1 VTPRAPSGRAVLGV
15 ALLFT
20 LLASVT
26 GCGGSSKPPARKSGR
41 PAAPRAVAAPRATA
55 GAPARVPPAVA
66 ALAARLPLERQVA
79 QLFLVGF
86 PGTAAKAP
94 GVAALGRRDW
104 GGVVIER
111 PNYVN
116 PPQLG
121 GLVRAIS
128 ARARR
133 APRLPRLVVADQPGG
148 PGTALPG
155 QPPAAEPPLGARGAS
170 ATGAARSDAVR
181 AGQGLRR
188 LGVRMTLAPGAD
200 VDVTAGALSART
212 FSSDAGIV
220 ASLTAAQVAG
230 YAQARMLS
238 APGHFPGQGAANQDP
253 DLGTASV
260 GLGLPD
266 LRARDELPFA
276 AVARTAPAIVMS
288 NALYAA
294 FDGVTPAAL
303 LPDAVRELRDH
314 VGFRGVVLSD
324 DLEATLQPTGGT
336 VGDAAVQALLAG
348 DDELYVSG
356 DAGEQDRA
364 YAAVLAAA
372 RSGKLPRA
380 RLLEALDRVLALK
393 ARAGLLP

>member
-1 VTPRAPSGRAVLGV
+1 MTSH
-15 ALLFT
+15 
-20 LLASVT
+20 
-26 GCGGSSKPPARKSGR
+26 PAT
-41 PAAPRAVAAPRATA
+41 PAAPADVT
-55 GAPARVPPAVA
+55 PAVA
-66 ALAARLPLERQVA
+66 RLAMRLPLERQVG
-79 QLFLVGF
+79 QLFLVGLA
-86 PGTAAKAP
+86 GTAARAP
-94 GVAALGRRDW
+94 GVTALARRDW
-104 GGVVIER
+104 GGVVLER

-121 GLVRAIS
+121 SLVRVVA
-128 ARARR
+128 AGARR
-133 APRLPRLVVADQPGG
+133 ARHLPPLIVADQPGG

-155 QPPAAEPPLGARGAS
+155 QPPGAEPRLGARGAS
-170 ATGAARSDAVR
+170 GAGAAGSEAVR
-181 AGQGLRR
+181 AGKALRR
-188 LGVRMTLAPGAD
+188 LGVRMTLAPSAD
-200 VDVTAGALSART
+200 VDVTDGALGAHT
-212 FSSDAGIV
+212 FSSDAATV
-220 ASLTAAQVAG
+220 ARLTAAEVAG
-230 YAQARMLS
+230 YSHARMLS

-276 AVARTAPAIVMS
+276 AVARTAPVIVMS

-294 FDGVTPAAL
+294 FDGVTPAGL
-303 LPDAVRELRDH
+303 LPDAVRELRGH

-324 DLEATLQPTGGT
+324 DLEATLQPTGGS
-336 VGDAAVQALLAG
+336 VGDAAVQALQAG

-364 YAAVLAAA
+364 YAAVLTAA

-380 RLLEALDRVLALK
+380 RLLEALERVLALK